1 MKPDYT
7 PVPWRVRIAFG
18 IGQLPDGIKSAA
30 FGFFL
35 LFYYNQVLGLSGT
48 LSGTAIFLALIV
60 DAISDPMVGALSD
73 STRSRWGRRHPY
85 MYAAAIPFAASFYFL
100 FAPPVGLTE
109 MGLFWWLTIFSIATR
124 TFMTFYSVPHMS
136 LGAELTSDYDERT
149 LLSSIRMVL
158 QLLGMFAVLIGGPI
172 LFFGATADY
181 DNGQLDPRAY
191 PPFAMAGFFI
201 MVLGVWASALG
212 THDQIKNL
220 PQPGPEDRFS
230 PKSMFADVIRAFAI
244 PSFTA
249 VVTASIIAGMSQGMV
264 QALIIY
270 TGTYFFELSPNQMTF
285 LFTGGVV
292 GVVTGSLLTRG

>member
-18 IGQLPDGIKSAA
+18 IGQLPEGIKSAA

-48 LSGTAIFLALIV
+48 LSGIAIFLALIV

-100 FAPPVGLTE
+100 FAPPAGLTE

-136 LGAELTSDYDERT
+136 LGAELTSDYDERPYCP
-149 LLSSIRMVL
+149 LSGWYYSCSACL
-158 QLLGMFAVLIGGPI
+158 Q
-172 LFFGATADY
+172 
-181 DNGQLDPRAY
+181 
-191 PPFAMAGFFI
+191 
-201 MVLGVWASALG
+201 S
-212 THDQIKNL
+212 
-220 PQPGPEDRFS
+220 
-230 PKSMFADVIRAFAI
+230 
-244 PSFTA
+244 
-249 VVTASIIAGMSQGMV
+249 
-264 QALIIY
+264 
-270 TGTYFFELSPNQMTF
+270 
-285 LFTGGVV
+285 
-292 GVVTGSLLTRG
+292 